1 MSGRG
6 SSCAHVR
13 EAGRA
18 GARRVLE
25 EGCAVDGVQL
35 GRLQWLFGILTQ
47 LLLVQAHL
55 QSPKKVKQRRAC
67 SMEKDVLDPYNGVLL
82 SHEKEQQVHRL
93 QPPGW
98 TWKAFSQVKEV
109 RQRKI
114 NTV

>member
-1 MSGRG
+1 MSGGG
-6 SSCAHVR
+6 SSCARVR
-13 EAGRA
+13 EVGRA

-25 EGCAVDGVQL
+25 AGCTVDGVQL

-55 QSPKKVKQRRAC
+55 QSPKKVKQRWAC

-82 SHEKEQQVHRL
+82 SHEKEQVHRL

-98 TWKAFSQVKEV
+98 TWRAFWQVKEV